1 MEKREYIPGK
11 KCFSNG
17 ALIALG
23 LFDGVHKG
31 HRYLL
36 DEAKK
41 LAEAAGLIF
50 AVFTFRSFGASQK
63 STPPIYSTE
72 DKLDILESL
81 GVNAVILADFEKVS
95 GISSTDFINLSL
107 INDMNCR
114 AAVCGEDFRF
124 GKGASG
130 DAEFLKRELEN
141 TGRCA
146 LIVDEQ
152 KESGEKISTTRIKS
166 LIANGSIS
174 EANNLLGAPYF
185 LRSSVSHGAGLGKTL
200 GFPTLNTD
208 IPKER
213 FKIKSGVYLSCLSID
228 GVLRPAITNIGTCPT
243 FSERPLHAETHVIDF
258 DGDLYGQEIKIS
270 LLDFIRGE
278 RKFES
283 PEQLILQIRADE
295 EKAKFD
301 WRTKWQENGLN

>member
-1 MEKREYIPGK
+1 MEKYEYIPGK

-36 DEAKK
+36 KEAKK
-41 LAEAAGLIF
+41 LAEEAGLIF

-63 STPPIYSTE
+63 STSPIYSTE
-72 DKLDILESL
+72 DKLEILAEI
-81 GVNAVILADFEKVS
+81 GVEAVILADFEKVS
-95 GISSTDFINLSL
+95 GISAIDFINLSL

-124 GKGASG
+124 GKGAFG
-130 DAEFLKRELEN
+130 DAKFLKRELEN
-141 TGRCA
+141 SGRYA

-166 LIANGSIS
+166 LIANGNIS
-174 EANNLLGAPYF
+174 EANRLLDAPYF

-208 IPKER
+208 IPEER

-228 GVLRPAITNIGTCPT
+228 RVLRPAITNIGTCPT

-301 WRTKWQENGLN
+301 WRTKWQETGLN